1 MERAVQRR
9 SPMKTQQT
17 FGEVVQAAF
26 AEAARRTKSP
36 RGQARIAAELIARML
51 RIRPQPRLTALLGN
65 G

>member
-1 MERAVQRR
+1 
-9 SPMKTQQT
+9 MKTQQT

-26 AEAARRTKSP
+26 AEAARRTKSQ